1 MSGNALACRRC
12 GARTV
17 STLSVTVAVDL
28 LRKSGEFPV
37 SKEELDDAA
46 TTVYEGI

>member
-1 MSGNALACRRC
+1 MELRNAPSMETGMLIRRP
-12 GARTV
+12 
-17 STLSVTVAVDL
+17 VAEVVVDL